1 MSVPK
6 GYKFSKEHGEEMI
19 SESGAEKGSGFSYL
33 SGNCLLSLCHRL
45 ALRNYGQPN
54 QKKTAEKEA
63 VEKL

>member
-1 MSVPK
+1 
-6 GYKFSKEHGEEMI
+6 MI

-45 ALRNYGQPN
+45 ALSNHYGQPN